1 MVVNHTSTSYHITTS
16 VPIGQVVL
24 QPYMA
29 ATFRHLPSLD
39 FQSEPKSLIPECKII
54 VSRKILLCVNLRHE
68 QSSMIIGVLTVYF
81 VKRPFGLKVDNR
93 HIQLEPHA
101 GQVLL

>member
-1 MVVNHTSTSYHITTS
+1 MRMTPNIEC
-16 VPIGQVVL
+16 
-24 QPYMA
+24 
-29 ATFRHLPSLD
+29 LD

-54 VSRKILLCVNLRHE
+54 VSRKILWCVNLRHE
-68 QSSMIIGVLTVYF
+68 PMIIGVLTVYF